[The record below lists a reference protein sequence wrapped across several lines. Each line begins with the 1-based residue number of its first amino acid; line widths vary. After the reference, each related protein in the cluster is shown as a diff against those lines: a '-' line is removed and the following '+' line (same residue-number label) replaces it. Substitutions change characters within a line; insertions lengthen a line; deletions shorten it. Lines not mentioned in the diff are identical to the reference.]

1 MAGKNEWDST
11 LTFMLAMIGSAVGL
25 GNIWRFPYIAYS
37 HGGSNFILPY
47 LVAIIT
53 VGIPFIYVEYGVGY
67 KYKASLSKI
76 LKQFNEKFEFIG
88 WFILAIPYLILTYY
102 ACIIGWNIIYLIL
115 SFSKGWGTDTETF
128 FSQTLL
134 HSTSNPMG
142 ICYIVLPIFISVIV
156 VWLLIWSISR
166 LDINEGLG
174 KVCKILIPLL
184 FIIMIGIVLYSY
196 TLPGASIGIYDLFA
210 PPNNLNSFIHTYFN
224 IDLWLDAFGQ
234 IVFSLSLGLCIMLTY
249 ASYLSKNENLIKNGL
264 IVALANC
271 SFELFTATGIFSILG
286 FMSLKEHIPV
296 NNLIQDGAGL
306 AFIALPK
313 VFNVMGIAGYVIGP
327 LFFICLF
334 FAAFTSAL
342 ALVEPLSS
350 ALIDKFNISRKK
362 ATTLICG
369 IGFLIS
375 IIFTSSYGVDLLTYF
390 DQFLNQFGLLL
401 TIILECV
408 IFAWIYKI
416 EDIIEILN
424 KNSNIKLGRKWKF
437 IIKYFIPIIVG
448 VLWING
454 NFDTFITNNHMQ
466 TIIQLIIFATII
478 IIPLILT
485 KMSPRSKKY

>member
-1 MAGKNEWDST
+1 
-11 LTFMLAMIGSAVGL
+11 
-25 GNIWRFPYIAYS
+25 
-37 HGGSNFILPY
+37 
-47 LVAIIT
+47 
-53 VGIPFIYVEYGVGY
+53 
-67 KYKASLSKI
+67 
-76 LKQFNEKFEFIG
+76 
-88 WFILAIPYLILTYY
+88 
-102 ACIIGWNIIYLIL
+102 
-115 SFSKGWGTDTETF
+115 
-128 FSQTLL
+128 
-134 HSTSNPMG
+134 
-142 ICYIVLPIFISVIV
+142 
-156 VWLLIWSISR
+156 
-166 LDINEGLG
+166 
-174 KVCKILIPLL
+174 
-184 FIIMIGIVLYSY
+184 
-196 TLPGASIGIYDLFA
+196 
-210 PPNNLNSFIHTYFN
+210 
-224 IDLWLDAFGQ
+224 
-234 IVFSLSLGLCIMLTY
+234 
-249 ASYLSKNENLIKNGL
+249 
-264 IVALANC
+264 
-271 SFELFTATGIFSILG
+271 
-286 FMSLKEHIPV
+286 
-296 NNLIQDGAGL
+296 
-306 AFIALPK
+306 
-313 VFNVMGIAGYVIGP
+313 MGIAGYVIGP

>member
-1 MAGKNEWDST
+1 MAEKNEWDST

-115 SFSKGWGTDTETF
+115 SFSKGWGTDTE
-128 FSQTLL
+128 
-134 HSTSNPMG
+134 
-142 ICYIVLPIFISVIV
+142 
-156 VWLLIWSISR
+156 
-166 LDINEGLG
+166 
-174 KVCKILIPLL
+174 
-184 FIIMIGIVLYSY
+184 
-196 TLPGASIGIYDLFA
+196 IYDLFA

-286 FMSLKEHIPV
+286 FMSLKEHVPV